1 MGIRNSCLEGPK
13 IHECGVC
20 CLSNDQMEVSPLEL
34 KCAFS
39 DSFHL
44 PKIAGETGP
53 RFRQSPTVEDKGKT
67 WVHGIGIIEDSI
79 VTHNSKDDIKE
90 KTVAVKKKNGGKNVK
105 GKINDLEKEKVLS
118 QEDCEDRFYPMTPPR
133 FSRVLES
140 EKNNV
145 TGSHAVPIGG
155 LTGNVAL
162 QSIHTPPVMPELD
175 APIAQQAFAPVIT
188 VLDTR
193 TIKTPNMKGLLLDQ
207 KPESIA
213 GKYENE
219 FGSYEVVGPFGI
231 GRSASYQ
238 VWQENK
244 DGSATTGRLLLTSTG
259 EWEGDLENASMIFGQ
274 ISIIKTATGLR
285 SMFRGLNC
293 AEWGDEM
300 CSVKLP

>member
-79 VTHNSKDDIKE
+79 
-90 KTVAVKKKNGGKNVK
+90 GGKNVK